1 MSISDKLLEIK
12 AYNGEGYKP
21 VIDYESWR
29 VAILNY
35 CEELLPENITKMQ
48 RHDESDEVFVLL
60 KGEFI
65 LFIGEG
71 RERIEKIEAVQ
82 LEPLKLYNV
91 KKGVW
96 HTHSLSKDASVLI
109 IENRNTN
116 NSNSPELELSKEQ
129 KKSLIELASK
139 RGSGDE
145 GL

>member
-1 MSISDKLLEIK
+1 VSISDKLLEIK